1 MSYSATR
8 NDIKQ
13 YAEKIEALAKEV
25 QSKLDS
31 GADYIPAANELMR
44 NSTTLVFTIGEVYAI
59 EQSSGT
65 TKKVKATTV
74 KAGNVNRNYH
84 NVRDAG
90 GRFTRK

>member
-31 GADYIPAANELMR
+31 GADYLPVANELVR
-44 NSTTLVFTIGEVYAI
+44 NSNTLVFTIGEVYAI
-59 EQSSGT
+59 EHMSST
-65 TKKVKATTV
+65 PKKVKATIV
-74 KAGNVNRNYH
+74 KAGNVARNYH
-84 NVRDAG
+84 NVRDSH
-90 GRFTRK
+90 GRFTRT